1 MKEQWGTPEIT
12 HILQG
17 RQVPY
22 NHGVSTSGSDIPAAC
37 LKGISKHYFKPDG
50 TVLVEALEKIDLE
63 IPLGQYIAI
72 MGASGSGKST
82 LMNILGCLDRP
93 TQGTYELEGRDV
105 AAMEDDELSRVR
117 GERIGFIFQGF
128 NLISEL
134 PIEENVE
141 VPLFYQ
147 GISGKERQQRAVE
160 KLQKVGLGDR
170 LGHRPAELS
179 GGQQQRAAIA
189 RGLVTDPAILLADEP
204 TGNLDSATGEAI
216 LDLLDEL
223 HAGGLTIIMVTHD
236 ENVANRC
243 ERVIRLKDGRLASDE
258 AGGKTR
264 SLETNGSSDRR
275 E

>member
-1 MKEQWGTPEIT
+1 MLT
-12 HILQG
+12 
-17 RQVPY
+17 
-22 NHGVSTSGSDIPAAC
+22 
-37 LKGISKHYFKPDG
+37 
-50 TVLVEALEKIDLE
+50 
-63 IPLGQYIAI
+63 
-72 MGASGSGKST
+72 
-82 LMNILGCLDRP
+82 
-93 TQGTYELEGRDV
+93 
-105 AAMEDDELSRVR
+105 
-117 GERIGFIFQGF
+117 
-128 NLISEL
+128 
-134 PIEENVE
+134 
-141 VPLFYQ
+141 
-147 GISGKERQQRAVE
+147 GKERHQRAVE

-243 ERVIRLKDGRLASDE
+243 ERVIRLKDGRLESDE
-258 AGGKTR
+258 AGGKSR